1 MCGGD
6 SIITYEKGGD
16 LPETYKRMQGGGDQ
30 KFPNLSVRTF

>member
-16 LPETYKRMQGGGDQ
+16 LPETYKGCKGEGIKNFQI
-30 KFPNLSVRTF
+30 